1 MYLMAKHEELETIG
15 LGFLGEDRSIYSY
28 KYDQKSTETGNKI
41 VLTLFSNVNLK
52 IITIHDFKQT
62 GNIFDRLPR
71 NLPNLEIL
79 NLRYWYKLVDN
90 EVIEILSRSKQNL
103 RVLSLNCSSITGIGL
118 EEGVNSLP
126 NLEKLIL
133 KGCKNLK
140 DEGLKE
146 ILKISGSKLRV
157 LDLSDTD
164 ITGIGLEEG
173 DYCLTSL
180 ETLNLANCQEL
191 TDGGLVKIL
200 RISGS
205 KLIVLTLADTN
216 ITGMGLEKEVKA
228 LPMLE
233 NLKLSFCCNLTDEGL
248 VANI

>member
-1 MYLMAKHEELETIG
+1 MLDGKKGYG
-15 LGFLGEDRSIYSY
+15 
-28 KYDQKSTETGNKI
+28 
-41 VLTLFSNVNLK
+41 
-52 IITIHDFKQT
+52 
-62 GNIFDRLPR
+62 
-71 NLPNLEIL
+71 
-79 NLRYWYKLVDN
+79 
-90 EVIEILSRSKQNL
+90 
-103 RVLSLNCSSITGIGL
+103 
-118 EEGVNSLP
+118 P

-140 DEGLKE
+140 DEG
-146 ILKISGSKLRV
+146 LKISGSKLRV

-233 NLKLSFCCNLTDEGL
+233 NLKLSFCCNLTNEGL
-248 VANI
+248 VEILRISGNKLRVLNLFGNRITGLALEET